1 MMADIFLKIVN
12 MSISACWIVLAIVL
26 LRIILKKA
34 PKWVN
39 CVLWG
44 IAGLRLIMPFSF
56 ESVFSLIPSAET
68 ISKPVDSPRPQIES
82 GVTIIDNRVNNYLKG
97 NYFEGV
103 TRPAGNFVDITTIL
117 AVIWVIGIVALL
129 IYTAISFIR
138 LKRKIGTAVLLC
150 DNIYQSE
157 AVLSPFV
164 LGIIKPKIYLP
175 FNMNEQDMEHVIAHE
190 KAHLRRKD
198 HLWKPLGFLIL
209 TIHWFNPMV
218 WLGYILLC
226 RDIELACDEKVVKEF
241 NNEQKADYSQAL
253 LTCSVNRRMIAACPV
268 AFGEVGVKNR
278 VKSVLNYKKPAFW
291 LIIVAIIISIVVA
304 VCFLTNFQT
313 SLDDELS
320 VFLDTQIAD
329 HHYSEGYTDNNFIAV
344 HHKVLGVEKSVN
356 KTTVYMWVLYHEYSC
371 ENGDI
376 KLETGTYIPTVITAE
391 RTGSHG
397 HYRLLE
403 YWEPHDGS
411 LYVDDIKG
419 KFPLHL
425 QEQALDSQRYIG
437 EQLEF
442 CENAA
447 KEYFDSEAD
456 YGSMEKLE
464 NIYPQFFDVSTDG
477 GLTIYIW
484 QMAEDDYKCY
494 LVNTAQEAVS
504 DNSFAY
510 VGGATISEMRAILST
525 HDINK
530 ENVTVQPII
539 NPLSSYF
546 YEIDDTYC
554 EFVKN
559 LFWSTLPLSEPT
571 EFRLIMDSSTFDIDN
586 DGKDENCALTYGP
599 TSGLFTIVFTAVEV
613 GEEEPEYINTFNY
626 PGQSAEFY
634 KTKNGEVKIKCTYYD
649 YENGVSGELKK
660 KFLDIEI
667 ENGNIVLK
675 DGDENIPYWGVQGVE
690 PTEFLRKVYALEEA
704 VGEVVLRENNGNY
717 FINTINKAKNPSAKA
732 FESHE
737 ILHRIKDDEK
747 DTLTVYAVT
756 VYEEYN
762 LENGKVVSVGS
773 GVAPVEIVFSTKDE
787 LKYTMKSYRV
797 LPKEENIE
805 DYILEDV
812 EYDDEETM
820 ISLEE
825 NIRYEVY
832 YHYGIEPSDYVE
844 N

>member
-1 MMADIFLKIVN
+1 MADIFLKIVN
-12 MSISACWIVLAIVL
+12 MSISACWIVLAIIL
-26 LRIILKKA
+26 LRFVLKKA
-34 PKWVN
+34 PKWIN
-39 CVLWG
+39 CLLWG
-44 IAGLRLIMPFSF
+44 IAGLRLVMPFSF

-68 ISKPVDSPRPQIES
+68 ISKPIDSPRPHFES
-82 GVTIIDNRVNNYLKG
+82 GVPIVDSQVNDYLKG

-117 AVIWVIGIVALL
+117 AIVWVVGIVVLL
-129 IYTAISFIR
+129 VYTAVSFIR
-138 LKRKIGTAVLLC
+138 LKGKIGTAILLR

-157 AVLSPFV
+157 AVVSPFV

-190 KAHLRRKD
+190 QAHLHRKD
-198 HLWKPLGFLIL
+198 YLWKPLGFLIVTL
-209 TIHWFNPMV
+209 HWFNPMV
-218 WLGYILLC
+218 WIGYILLC

-291 LIIVAIIISIVVA
+291 LIIVAIIISMVVA
-304 VCFLTNFQT
+304 VCFLTNPQT

-329 HHYSEGYTDNNFIAV
+329 HHYSEGYTDDNFIAV

-356 KTTVYMWVLYHEYSC
+356 KITVYMWVLYHEYSC
-371 ENGDI
+371 ENGEI

-391 RTGSHG
+391 KTGLHR
-397 HYRLLE
+397 HYRLVE
-403 YWEPHDGS
+403 YWEPHDGT

-425 QEQALDSQRYIG
+425 QEKALDSQRYIG

-477 GLTIYIW
+477 GLTVYIW

-494 LVNTAQEAVS
+494 LVNTAQEAIS

-510 VGGATISEMRAILST
+510 AGGATISEMRAILST
-525 HDINK
+525 YDVNN
-530 ENVTVQPII
+530 EDVTIQPVI

-546 YEIDDTYC
+546 YEIDDIYC
-554 EFVKN
+554 KYIKD
-559 LFWSTLPLSEPT
+559 LFWSTLPLLEPT
-571 EFRLIMDSSTFDIDN
+571 AFGVIIDSSTFDIDN
-586 DGKDENCALTYGP
+586 DGKDEHCVLTYGP

-613 GEEEPEYINTFNY
+613 GERDPEYINTFNY
-626 PGQSAEFY
+626 PGQTAKFH
-634 KTKNGEVKIKCTYYD
+634 KTKNGEEKIKCVYND
-649 YENGVSGELKK
+649 YENGAFSQRSV
-660 KFLDIEI
+660 FLDIEI
-667 ENGNIVLK
+667 EDGNIVLK
-675 DGDENIPYWGVQGVE
+675 DGDENIPYWGEQGVE
-690 PTEFLRKVYALEEA
+690 PSEFLRKQYALEEA
-704 VGEVVLRENNGNY
+704 VGEVVLRENNGKY
-717 FINTINKAKNPSAKA
+717 FINIINKAKNPSAKA
-732 FESHE
+732 FEAHE

-747 DTLTVYAVT
+747 DILTVYAVAL
-756 VYEEYN
+756 YEEYN

-773 GVAPVEIVFSTKDE
+773 GAAPVEIVFSTKDD
-787 LKYTMKSYRV
+787 LKYTLKNYRV

-805 DYILEDV
+805 DYILEDA

-820 ISLEE
+820 IRLEADIW
-825 NIRYEVY
+825 NDVY
-832 YHYGIEPSDYVE
+832 YHYGIEPSEYDD

>member
-1 MMADIFLKIVN
+1 MADIFLKIVN
-12 MSISACWIVLAIVL
+12 MSISACWIVLAILL

-39 CVLWG
+39 CILWG
-44 IAGLRLIMPFSF
+44 IVGLRLVMPFSF
-56 ESVFSLIPSAET
+56 ESVFSLVPSAET

-82 GVTIIDNRVNNYLKG
+82 GVSVIDNQVNGYLQG

-117 AVIWVIGIVALL
+117 AVVWVVGIVVLL
-129 IYTAISFIR
+129 TYTLISFLR
-138 LKRKIGTAVLLC
+138 LNSKIGTAVLLR

-157 AVLSPFV
+157 TVTSPFV

-190 KAHLRRKD
+190 QAHLRRKD

-209 TIHWFNPMV
+209 TIHWFNPLV
-218 WLGYILLC
+218 WLGYIILS
-226 RDIELACDEKVVKEF
+226 RDIELACDEKVVKEL
-241 NNEQKADYSQAL
+241 NNEQRADYSQAL
-253 LTCSVNRRMIAACPV
+253 LTCSVNRRMITACPV

-291 LIIVAIIISIVVA
+291 LIIIAIIISMVVA
-304 VCFLTNFQT
+304 VCFLTNPKT

-329 HHYSEGYTDNNFIAV
+329 HHYSEGYTDDNFIAI
-344 HHKVLGVEKSVN
+344 HHKVLGVDKSLN

-371 ENGDI
+371 ENGEI

-425 QEQALDSQRYIG
+425 QEKALDSQRYIG

-447 KEYFDSEAD
+447 KEYFDFEAD

-477 GLTIYIW
+477 GLTVYVW
-484 QMAEDDYKCY
+484 QIAEDDYKCY
-494 LVNTAQEAVS
+494 LVNTAQEAIS

-510 VGGATISEMRAILST
+510 AGGATISEMRAILST
-525 HDINK
+525 YDINN
-530 ENVTVQPII
+530 EDVTIQPVT

-546 YEIDDTYC
+546 YEIDDTYRS
-554 EFVKN
+554 FVKK
-559 LFWSTLPLSEPT
+559 LFWSTLPLLEPT
-571 EFRLIMDSSTFDIDN
+571 EFRLIIDSSTFDIDN
-586 DGKDENCALTYGP
+586 DGKEEHCALTYGP
-599 TSGLFTIVFTAVEV
+599 TSGLFTIVFTAIEV
-613 GEEEPEYINTFNY
+613 GEEEPEYINTFNLKY
-626 PGQSAEFY
+626 SGSRPEFY
-634 KTKNGEVKIKCTYYD
+634 KSQNGEIKLKCYD
-649 YENGVSGELKK
+649 DIWENGSHDRTEEI
-660 KFLDIEI
+660 FLDIEI

-675 DGDENIPYWGVQGVE
+675 DGDENIAYWGAQGVE
-690 PTEFLRKVYALEEA
+690 PTEFLRKLYAVEEA
-704 VGEVVLRENNGNY
+704 VDEVVLRENNGKY
-717 FINTINKAKNPSAKA
+717 FINNRNKAKNPSAKA
-732 FESHE
+732 FEAHE
-737 ILHRIKDDEK
+737 ILHYIKNEEK
-747 DTLTVYAVT
+747 QTLTVYAIT
-756 VYEEYN
+756 LYEEFN

-773 GVAPVEIVFSTKDE
+773 GAAPVEIVFNIKDDF
-787 LKYTMKSYRV
+787 KYILKSYRV
-797 LPKEENIE
+797 LEKEENIE
-805 DYILEDV
+805 DYISE
-812 EYDDEETM
+812 ERYYNDEETM
-820 ISLEE
+820 ERLRQK
-825 NIRYEVY
+825 IRVEVY
-832 YHYGIEPSDYVE
+832 NHYGIEIETP
-844 N
+844 

>member
-1 MMADIFLKIVN
+1 MADIFLKIVN

-82 GVTIIDNRVNNYLKG
+82 GVTIIDNQVNSYLKG

-117 AVIWVIGIVALL
+117 AVIWVVGILALL

-138 LKRKIGTAVLLC
+138 LKGKIGTAVLFR

-157 AVLSPFV
+157 AVVSPFV

-175 FNMNEQDMEHVIAHE
+175 FNMNEQDMEHVVAHE
-190 KAHLRRKD
+190 QAHLCRKD
-198 HLWKPLGFLIL
+198 HLWKPIGFLVL
-209 TIHWFNPMV
+209 TIHWFNPLV

-226 RDIELACDEKVVKEF
+226 RDIELACDEKVVKEL
-241 NNEQKADYSQAL
+241 NNEQRADYSQAL

-268 AFGEVGVKNR
+268 AFGEVGVKDR

-291 LIIVAIIISIVVA
+291 IIIVSIIASIVVA
-304 VCFLTNFQT
+304 VCFLTNPET
-313 SLDDELS
+313 TINEELS

-329 HHYSEGYTDNNFIAV
+329 HHYSEGYTDDNFIAV
-344 HHKVLGVEKSVN
+344 HHKVLGIDKSLN

-371 ENGDI
+371 ENGEI
-376 KLETGTYIPTVITAE
+376 KLESGTHIPTVITAE
-391 RTGSHG
+391 RTGWHG

-411 LYVDDIKG
+411 LSVEDIKG

-425 QEQALDSQRYIG
+425 QEQALDSKRYID
-437 EQLEF
+437 EQREF

-447 KEYFDSEAD
+447 REYFELEAET
-456 YGSMEKLE
+456 GSIEKME

-477 GLTIYIW
+477 GLTVYVW
-484 QMAEDDYKCY
+484 QTSEDDYRCY
-494 LVNTAQEAVS
+494 LVNTAREAIA

-510 VGGATISEMRAILST
+510 VSGATISEMKAILST
-525 HDINK
+525 YSVGKDNITIRP
-530 ENVTVQPII
+530 VI
-539 NPLSSYF
+539 NPLSEYH
-546 YEIDDTYC
+546 YKIDDDYC
-554 EFVKN
+554 NFVEN
-559 LFWSTLPLSEPT
+559 LFWSTISLGEPST
-571 EFRLIMDSSTFDIDN
+571 VSSLIDSARFDIDG

-599 TSGLFTIVFTAVEV
+599 TSGIFTVVFTAIEI
-613 GEEEPEYINTFNY
+613 GETEPEYINTFNY
-626 PGQSAEFY
+626 PGANAKFY
-634 KTKNGEVKIKCTYYD
+634 KTKNGKMKLKCHD
-649 YENGVSGELKK
+649 NIWENGSYRTEKVY
-660 KFLDIEI
+660 LDIII
-667 ENGNIVLK
+667 EDGNIVLK
-675 DGDENIPYWGVQGVE
+675 NGDENIAYWGKQGVE
-690 PTEFLRKVYALEEA
+690 PWKFLQKLNALENA
-704 VGEVVLRENNGNY
+704 VGEVVLRKNNGKY
-717 FINTINKAKNPSAKA
+717 FIKKTNKMEYPSAKA
-732 FESHE
+732 FEAHE

-756 VYEEYN
+756 LYEEYN

-773 GVAPVEIVFSTKDE
+773 GAAPVEIVFSTKDD
-787 LKYTMKSYRV
+787 LKYTVKSYRV

-805 DYILEDV
+805 DYILEGTD
-812 EYDDEETM
+812 YDDEETM
-820 ISLEE
+820 IRLEADIW
-825 NIRYEVY
+825 NDVY
-832 YHYGIEPSDYVE
+832 YHYGIEPSDYIE

>member
-1 MMADIFLKIVN
+1 MADIFLKIVN
-12 MSISACWIVLAIVL
+12 MSISACWIVLAIIL
-26 LRIILKKA
+26 LRFVLKKA
-34 PKWVN
+34 PKWIN
-39 CVLWG
+39 CLLWG
-44 IAGLRLIMPFSF
+44 IAGLRLVMPFSF

-68 ISKPVDSPRPQIES
+68 ISKPIDSPRPHFES
-82 GVTIIDNRVNNYLKG
+82 GVPIVDSQVNDYLKG

-117 AVIWVIGIVALL
+117 AIVWVVGIVVLL
-129 IYTAISFIR
+129 VYTAVSFIR
-138 LKRKIGTAVLLC
+138 LKGKIGTAILLR

-157 AVLSPFV
+157 AVVSPFV

-190 KAHLRRKD
+190 QAHLHRKD
-198 HLWKPLGFLIL
+198 YLWKPLGFLIVTL
-209 TIHWFNPMV
+209 HWFNPMV
-218 WLGYILLC
+218 WIGYILLC

-291 LIIVAIIISIVVA
+291 LIIVAIIISMVVA
-304 VCFLTNFQT
+304 VCFLTNPQT

-329 HHYSEGYTDNNFIAV
+329 HHYSEGYTDDNFIAV

-356 KTTVYMWVLYHEYSC
+356 KITVYMWVLYHEYSC
-371 ENGDI
+371 ENGEI

-391 RTGSHG
+391 KTGLHR
-397 HYRLLE
+397 HYRLVE
-403 YWEPHDGS
+403 YWEPHDGT

-425 QEQALDSQRYIG
+425 QEKALDSQRYIG

-477 GLTIYIW
+477 GLTVYIW

-494 LVNTAQEAVS
+494 LVNTAQEAIS

-510 VGGATISEMRAILST
+510 AGGATISEMRAILST
-525 HDINK
+525 YDVNN
-530 ENVTVQPII
+530 EDVTIQPVI

-546 YEIDDTYC
+546 YEIDDIYC
-554 EFVKN
+554 KYIKD
-559 LFWSTLPLSEPT
+559 LFWSTLPLLEPT
-571 EFRLIMDSSTFDIDN
+571 AFGVIIDSSTFDIDN
-586 DGKDENCALTYGP
+586 DGKDEHCVLTYGP
-599 TSGLFTIVFTAVEV
+599 TSGIFTIVFTAIEL

-626 PGQSAEFY
+626 LGQSAEFY
-634 KTKNGEVKIKCTYYD
+634 KTKNDEVKIKCIYYD
-649 YENGVSGELKK
+649 YENGSFDEPKK

-675 DGDENIPYWGVQGVE
+675 DGAENIPYWGEQGVE
-690 PTEFLRKVYALEEA
+690 PSKFLRKQYALEEA
-704 VGEVVLRENNGNY
+704 VGEVVLRENNGKY
-717 FINTINKAKNPSAKA
+717 FINIINKAKNPSAKA
-732 FESHE
+732 FEAHE

-747 DTLTVYAVT
+747 DILTVYAVT
-756 VYEEYN
+756 LYEEYN

-773 GVAPVEIVFSTKDE
+773 GAAPVEIVFSTKDD
-787 LKYTMKSYRV
+787 LKYTLKNYRV

-805 DYILEDV
+805 DYILEDA

-820 ISLEE
+820 IRLEADIW
-825 NIRYEVY
+825 NDVY
-832 YHYGIEPSDYVE
+832 YHYGIEPSEYDD